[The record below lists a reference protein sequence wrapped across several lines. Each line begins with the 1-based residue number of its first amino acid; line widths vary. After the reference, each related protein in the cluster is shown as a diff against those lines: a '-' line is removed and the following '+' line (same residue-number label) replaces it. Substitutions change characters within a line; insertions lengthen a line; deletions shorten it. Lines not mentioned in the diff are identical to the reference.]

1 MTCQKL
7 SLGVIVCKTFKMLLK
22 TKAQQKWNLRDI
34 AMKMKLFMT
43 SVLSTSL
50 LLTACGGGSSDDS
63 PVTTN
68 PSGTPANNIQN
79 PVVKVDAYTSTNL
92 GSVAAESSV
101 LTYKMLGQSG
111 QEVQAT
117 SLVFTPNTPPP
128 TGGWPIVVWAHGTTG
143 VADACAPSKAV
154 LTDSTKDLISKLLA
168 AGYVV
173 VAPDYEGLGTSGIH
187 PFLNVKSEAFS
198 ITDAV
203 VATRNYLSQRNLLT
217 SKKWLTVG
225 HSQGGH
231 AALSAA
237 QYASRAQLDYKG
249 TVAVAPASNL
259 GFILVAGEQA
269 VANATIDKKIPMY
282 AQLDTYTALVT
293 AGIRNTQ
300 PSFNYSQV
308 FTSQTENTA
317 QQAETICAGP
327 LAQALAV
334 NMQTYAATHGGT
346 LDGFTRTQPNFMTVP
361 LVKTF
366 LDKDSQ
372 PLQAKV
378 TTPIIIYQGLAD
390 TTVPKVATDIL
401 ISNATVVGTKI
412 NSYVTGNWDHNTA
425 MSSNVDN
432 IVGNVQ
438 TLLTAQ

>member
-1 MTCQKL
+1 
-7 SLGVIVCKTFKMLLK
+7 
-22 TKAQQKWNLRDI
+22 
-34 AMKMKLFMT
+34 MKMKLFMT

-92 GSVAAESSV
+92 GSVAAESSI

-117 SLVFTPNTPPP
+117 SLVFTPNTPAPA
-128 TGGWPIVVWAHGTTG
+128 GGWPIVVWAHGTTG
-143 VADACAPSKAV
+143 VADACAPSKSA

-173 VAPDYEGLGTSGIH
+173 VAPDYEGLGTPGIH

-203 VATRNYLSQRNLLT
+203 VATRNYLLQRNLLT

-225 HSQGGH
+225 HSQGGN
-231 AALSAA
+231 AALGAA

-259 GFILVAGEQA
+259 GNILVAGEAQ
-269 VANATIDKKIPMY
+269 VANAPIDIKIGTY

-300 PSFNYSQV
+300 PSFDYGQV
-308 FTSQTENTA
+308 FTSQISSIA
-317 QQAETICAGP
+317 AQAENLCAGP
-327 LAQALAV
+327 LEDAFEAD
-334 NMQTYAATHGGT
+334 MESYAGNHSGT
-346 LDGFTRTQPNFMTVP
+346 LDGYTRTQPNFMAVP

-366 LDKDSQ
+366 LEKDSQ
-372 PLQAKV
+372 PLQVKV
-378 TTPIIIYQGLAD
+378 TTPIIIYQGIAD
-390 TTVPKVATDIL
+390 PTVPKLATDLL
-401 ISNATVVGTKI
+401 IFNATTLGTKI

>member
-1 MTCQKL
+1 
-7 SLGVIVCKTFKMLLK
+7 
-22 TKAQQKWNLRDI
+22 
-34 AMKMKLFMT
+34 MKMKLLMT

-50 LLTACGGGSSDDS
+50 FLVACGGGSSDDG
-63 PVTTN
+63 PATN
-68 PSGTPANNIQN
+68 PSGTPINNIQN
-79 PVVKVDAYTSTNL
+79 PVVKVEAYTSTNL
-92 GSVAAESSV
+92 GSVAAESSI

-117 SLVFTPNTPPP
+117 SLVFTPNTQPPV
-128 TGGWPIVVWAHGTTG
+128 GGWPIVVWAHGTTG
-143 VADACAPSKAV
+143 VADVCAPSKAA
-154 LTDSTKDLISKLLA
+154 LADSTKDLISKLLA

-173 VAPDYEGLGTSGIH
+173 VAPDYEGLGTPGIH

-203 VATRNYLSQRNLLT
+203 VAARNYLSQRNLLT
-217 SKKWLTVG
+217 SKKWVTVG

-231 AALSAA
+231 AALGAA
-237 QYASRAQLDYKG
+237 QYASRAQLEYKG

-259 GFILVAGEQA
+259 GFILIAGEQS
-269 VANATIDKKIPMY
+269 VANATLDKKISMY

-300 PSFNYSQV
+300 PTFDYPQV
-308 FTSQTENTA
+308 FTPQISSIA
-317 QQAETICAGP
+317 QQAETICSGP
-327 LAQALAV
+327 LGQAFGAGMTQYV
-334 NMQTYAATHGGT
+334 TEHNGT
-346 LDGFTRTQPNFMTVP
+346 LDGYTRTQPNFMAVP

-372 PLQAKV
+372 PLQVKV

-390 TTVPKVATDIL
+390 STVPKVATDIL

-412 NSYVTGNWDHNTA
+412 NSYVTGNWDHGTA

-438 TLLTAQ
+438 SLLAAQ

>member
-1 MTCQKL
+1 
-7 SLGVIVCKTFKMLLK
+7 
-22 TKAQQKWNLRDI
+22 
-34 AMKMKLFMT
+34 MKMKLLMT

-50 LLTACGGGSSDDS
+50 FLVACGGGSSDDG
-63 PVTTN
+63 PATTN
-68 PSGTPANNIQN
+68 PSGTPTNNIQN
-79 PVVKVDAYTSTNL
+79 PVVKVEAYTSTNL
-92 GSVAAESSV
+92 GSVAAESSI

-128 TGGWPIVVWAHGTTG
+128 VGGWPIVVWAHGNTG
-143 VADACAPSKAV
+143 VADVCAPSKAA
-154 LTDSTKDLISKLLA
+154 LADSTKDLISKLLA

-173 VAPDYEGLGTSGIH
+173 VAPDYEGLGTPGIH

-203 VATRNYLSQRNLLT
+203 VAARNYLSQRNLLT
-217 SKKWLTVG
+217 SKKWVTVG

-231 AALSAA
+231 AALGAA

-259 GFILVAGEQA
+259 GSILVDGEAQ
-269 VANATIDKKIPMY
+269 VANAPIDIKIGTY

-300 PSFNYSQV
+300 PSFDYGQV
-308 FTSQTENTA
+308 FTSQISSIA
-317 QQAETICAGP
+317 AQAENLCSGP
-327 LAQALAV
+327 LYGAFYEGMS
-334 NMQTYAATHGGT
+334 NYAKDHNGT
-346 LDGFTRTQPNFMTVP
+346 LDGYMRTQPNFMAVP

-366 LDKDSQ
+366 LEKDSQ
-372 PLQAKV
+372 PLQVKV
-378 TTPIIIYQGLAD
+378 TTPIIIYQGIAD
-390 TTVPKVATDIL
+390 PTVPKLATDLL
-401 ISNATVVGTKI
+401 ISNATAVGTKI
-412 NSYVTGNWDHNTA
+412 NNYVTGNWDHGTA

-438 TLLTAQ
+438 TLLSAQ

>member
-1 MTCQKL
+1 
-7 SLGVIVCKTFKMLLK
+7 
-22 TKAQQKWNLRDI
+22 
-34 AMKMKLFMT
+34 MKMKLLMT

-50 LLTACGGGSSDDS
+50 FLVACGGGSSDDG
-63 PVTTN
+63 PATTN
-68 PSGTPANNIQN
+68 PSGTPTNNIQN
-79 PVVKVDAYTSTNL
+79 PVVKVEAYTSTNL
-92 GSVAAESSV
+92 GSVAAESSI
-101 LTYKMLGQSG
+101 LTYKMSGQSG

-128 TGGWPIVVWAHGTTG
+128 VGGWPIVVWAHGTTG
-143 VADACAPSKAV
+143 VADVCAPSKAA
-154 LTDSTKDLISKLLA
+154 LADSTKDLISKLLA

-173 VAPDYEGLGTSGIH
+173 VAPDYEGLGTPGIH

-203 VATRNYLSQRNLLT
+203 VAARNYLSQRNLLT
-217 SKKWLTVG
+217 SKKWVTVG

-231 AALSAA
+231 AALGAA
-237 QYASRAQLDYKG
+237 QYASRAQLEYKG

-259 GFILVAGEQA
+259 GFILIAGEQS
-269 VANATIDKKIPMY
+269 VANATLDKKISMY

-300 PSFNYSQV
+300 PTFDYPQV
-308 FTSQTENTA
+308 FTPQISSIA
-317 QQAETICAGP
+317 QQAETICSGP
-327 LAQALAV
+327 LGQAFGAGMTQYV
-334 NMQTYAATHGGT
+334 TEHNGT
-346 LDGFTRTQPNFMTVP
+346 LDGYTRTQPNFMAVP

-372 PLQAKV
+372 PLQVKV

-390 TTVPKVATDIL
+390 STVPKVATDIL

-412 NSYVTGNWDHNTA
+412 NSYVTGNWDHGTA

-438 TLLTAQ
+438 TLLSAQ

>member
-1 MTCQKL
+1 
-7 SLGVIVCKTFKMLLK
+7 
-22 TKAQQKWNLRDI
+22 
-34 AMKMKLFMT
+34 MKMNLLMT

-50 LLTACGGGSSDDS
+50 FLVACGGGSNDDGS
-63 PVTTN
+63 APTN
-68 PSGTPANNIQN
+68 PSGTPTNNIQN
-79 PVVKVDAYTSTNL
+79 PVVKVESYTSTNL
-92 GSVAAESSV
+92 GSVAAESSI

-128 TGGWPIVVWAHGTTG
+128 VGGWPIVVWAHGTTG

-154 LTDSTKDLISKLLA
+154 LADSTKDLISKLLA

-173 VAPDYEGLGTSGIH
+173 VAPDYEGLGTPGIH

-203 VATRNYLSQRNLLT
+203 VATRNYLLQRNLLT

-231 AALSAA
+231 AALGAA

-259 GFILVAGEQA
+259 GGILVDGEAQ
-269 VANATIDKKIPMY
+269 VANAPIDIKIATY

-300 PSFNYSQV
+300 PAFNYSQV
-308 FTSQTENTA
+308 FTSQISSIA
-317 QQAETICAGP
+317 AQAENLCSGP
-327 LAQALAV
+327 LYGAFYEGMS
-334 NMQTYAATHGGT
+334 NYAKDHNGT
-346 LDGFTRTQPNFMTVP
+346 LDGFTRTQPNFMAVP

-366 LDKDSQ
+366 LEKDSQ
-372 PLQAKV
+372 PLQVKV
-378 TTPIIIYQGLAD
+378 TTPIIIYQGVAD
-390 TTVPKVATDIL
+390 STVPKLATDLL
-401 ISNATVVGTKI
+401 ISNATAVGTKI
-412 NSYVTGNWDHNTA
+412 NSYVTGNWDHGTV

-438 TLLTAQ
+438 SLLAAQ

>member
-1 MTCQKL
+1 
-7 SLGVIVCKTFKMLLK
+7 
-22 TKAQQKWNLRDI
+22 
-34 AMKMKLFMT
+34 MKMKLLMT

-50 LLTACGGGSSDDS
+50 FLVACGGGSSDDG
-63 PVTTN
+63 PATTN
-68 PSGTPANNIQN
+68 PSGTPTNNIQN
-79 PVVKVDAYTSTNL
+79 PVVKVEAYTSTNL
-92 GSVAAESSV
+92 GSVAAESSI

-117 SLVFTPNTPPP
+117 SLVFTPNTQPPV
-128 TGGWPIVVWAHGTTG
+128 GGWPIVVWAHGTTG
-143 VADACAPSKAV
+143 VADVCAPSKAA
-154 LTDSTKDLISKLLA
+154 LADSTKDLISKLLA

-173 VAPDYEGLGTSGIH
+173 VAPDYEGLGTPGIH

-217 SKKWLTVG
+217 SKKWVTVG

-231 AALSAA
+231 AALGAA
-237 QYASRAQLDYKG
+237 QYASRAQLEYKG

-259 GFILVAGEQA
+259 GFILIAGEQS
-269 VANATIDKKIPMY
+269 VANATLDKKISMY

-300 PSFNYSQV
+300 PTFDYPQV
-308 FTSQTENTA
+308 FTPQISSIA
-317 QQAETICAGP
+317 QQAETICSGP
-327 LAQALAV
+327 LGQAFGAGMTQYV
-334 NMQTYAATHGGT
+334 TEHNGT
-346 LDGFTRTQPNFMTVP
+346 LDGYTRTQPNFMAVP

-372 PLQAKV
+372 PLQVKV

-390 TTVPKVATDIL
+390 STVPKVATDIL

-412 NSYVTGNWDHNTA
+412 NSYVTGNWDHGTA

-438 TLLTAQ
+438 SLLAAQ

>member
-1 MTCQKL
+1 
-7 SLGVIVCKTFKMLLK
+7 
-22 TKAQQKWNLRDI
+22 
-34 AMKMKLFMT
+34 MKMKLLMT

-50 LLTACGGGSSDDS
+50 FLVACGGGSSDDG
-63 PVTTN
+63 PATTN
-68 PSGTPANNIQN
+68 PSGTPTNNIQN
-79 PVVKVDAYTSTNL
+79 PVVKVEAYTSTNL
-92 GSVAAESSV
+92 GSVAAESSI

-128 TGGWPIVVWAHGTTG
+128 VGGWPIVVWAHGTTG
-143 VADACAPSKAV
+143 VADVCAPSKAA
-154 LTDSTKDLISKLLA
+154 LADSTKDLISKLLA

-173 VAPDYEGLGTSGIH
+173 VAPDYEGLGTPDIH

-203 VATRNYLSQRNLLT
+203 VAARNYLSQRNLLT
-217 SKKWLTVG
+217 SKKWVTVG

-231 AALSAA
+231 AALGAA
-237 QYASRAQLDYKG
+237 QYASRAQLEYKG

-259 GFILVAGEQA
+259 GFILIAGEQS
-269 VANATIDKKIPMY
+269 VANATLDKKISMY

-300 PSFNYSQV
+300 PTFDYPQV
-308 FTSQTENTA
+308 FTPQISSIA
-317 QQAETICAGP
+317 QQAETICSGP
-327 LAQALAV
+327 LGQAFGAGMTQYV
-334 NMQTYAATHGGT
+334 TEHNGT
-346 LDGFTRTQPNFMTVP
+346 LDGYTRTQPNFMAVP

-372 PLQAKV
+372 PLQVKV

-390 TTVPKVATDIL
+390 STVPKVATDIL

-412 NSYVTGNWDHNTA
+412 NSYVTGNWDHGTA

-438 TLLTAQ
+438 SLLAAQ

>member
-1 MTCQKL
+1 
-7 SLGVIVCKTFKMLLK
+7 
-22 TKAQQKWNLRDI
+22 
-34 AMKMKLFMT
+34 MKMNLLMT

-50 LLTACGGGSSDDS
+50 FLVACGGGSSDDG
-63 PVTTN
+63 PAPTN
-68 PSGTPANNIQN
+68 PSGTPTNNIQN
-79 PVVKVDAYTSTNL
+79 PVVKVEAYTSTNL
-92 GSVAAESSV
+92 GSVAAESSI

-128 TGGWPIVVWAHGTTG
+128 VGGWPIVVWAHGTTG
-143 VADACAPSKAV
+143 VADACAPSKAA
-154 LTDSTKDLISKLLA
+154 LADSTKDLISKLLA

-173 VAPDYEGLGTSGIH
+173 VAPDYEGLGTPGIH

-203 VATRNYLSQRNLLT
+203 VATRNYLSQRNLLI

-231 AALSAA
+231 AALGAA

-259 GFILVAGEQA
+259 GGILVDGEAQ
-269 VANATIDKKIPMY
+269 VANAPIDIKIATY

-300 PSFNYSQV
+300 PAFNYSQV
-308 FTSQTENTA
+308 FTSQISSIA
-317 QQAETICAGP
+317 AQAENLCSGP
-327 LAQALAV
+327 LYGAFYEGMS
-334 NMQTYAATHGGT
+334 NYAKDHNGT
-346 LDGFTRTQPNFMTVP
+346 LDGFTRTQPNFMAVP

-366 LDKDSQ
+366 LEKDSQ
-372 PLQAKV
+372 PLQVKV
-378 TTPIIIYQGLAD
+378 TTPIIIYQGIAD
-390 TTVPKVATDIL
+390 PTVPKLATDLL
-401 ISNATVVGTKI
+401 IFNATTLGTKI
-412 NSYVTGNWDHNTA
+412 NSYVTGNWDHGTV

-438 TLLTAQ
+438 TLLMAQ

>member
-1 MTCQKL
+1 
-7 SLGVIVCKTFKMLLK
+7 
-22 TKAQQKWNLRDI
+22 
-34 AMKMKLFMT
+34 MKMKLLMT

-50 LLTACGGGSSDDS
+50 FLVACGGGSSDDG
-63 PVTTN
+63 PATTN
-68 PSGTPANNIQN
+68 PSGTPTNNIQK
-79 PVVKVDAYTSTNL
+79 PVVKVEAYTSTNL
-92 GSVAAESSV
+92 GSVAAESSI

-117 SLVFTPNTPPP
+117 SLVFTPNTQPPV
-128 TGGWPIVVWAHGTTG
+128 GGWPIVVWAHGTTG
-143 VADACAPSKAV
+143 VADVCAPSKAA
-154 LTDSTKDLISKLLA
+154 LADSTKDLISKLLA

-173 VAPDYEGLGTSGIH
+173 VAPDYEGLGTPGIH

-217 SKKWLTVG
+217 SKKWVTVG

-231 AALSAA
+231 AALGAA

-259 GFILVAGEQA
+259 GSILVDGEAQ
-269 VANATIDKKIPMY
+269 VANAPIDIKIGTY

-300 PSFNYSQV
+300 PSFDYGQV
-308 FTSQTENTA
+308 FTSQISSIA
-317 QQAETICAGP
+317 AQAENLCSGP
-327 LAQALAV
+327 LYGAFYEGMS
-334 NMQTYAATHGGT
+334 NYAKDHNGT
-346 LDGFTRTQPNFMTVP
+346 LDGFTRTQPNFMAVP

-372 PLQAKV
+372 PLQVKV
-378 TTPIIIYQGLAD
+378 TTPIIIYQGIAD
-390 TTVPKVATDIL
+390 PTVPKLATDLL
-401 ISNATVVGTKI
+401 ISNATAVGTKI
-412 NSYVTGNWDHNTA
+412 NNYVTGNWDHGTA

-438 TLLTAQ
+438 SLLAAQ

>member
-1 MTCQKL
+1 
-7 SLGVIVCKTFKMLLK
+7 
-22 TKAQQKWNLRDI
+22 
-34 AMKMKLFMT
+34 MKMKLLMT

-50 LLTACGGGSSDDS
+50 FLVACGGGSSDDGAPS
-63 PVTTN
+63 TN
-68 PSGTPANNIQN
+68 PSGIPTNNIQN

-92 GSVAAESSV
+92 GSVAAESSI

-143 VADACAPSKAV
+143 VADACAPSKAA
-154 LTDSTKDLISKLLA
+154 LEDSTKDLISKLLA

-173 VAPDYEGLGTSGIH
+173 VAPDYEGLGTAGLH

-259 GFILVAGEQA
+259 GFILIAGEQA
-269 VANATIDKKIPMY
+269 VANATLDKKIPMY

-300 PSFNYSQV
+300 PSFDYSQV
-308 FTSQTENTA
+308 FTSQTASTA

-327 LAQALAV
+327 LAQTFAV

-346 LDGFTRTQPNFMTVP
+346 LDGYTRTQTNFMGVP
-361 LVKTF
+361 IVKTF

-412 NSYVTGNWDHNTA
+412 NSYVTGNWDHGTA

-438 TLLTAQ
+438 TLLSAQ

>member
-1 MTCQKL
+1 
-7 SLGVIVCKTFKMLLK
+7 
-22 TKAQQKWNLRDI
+22 
-34 AMKMKLFMT
+34 MKMNLLMT

-50 LLTACGGGSSDDS
+50 FLVACGGGSSDDG
-63 PVTTN
+63 PAPTN
-68 PSGTPANNIQN
+68 PSGTPTNNIQN
-79 PVVKVDAYTSTNL
+79 PVVKVEAYTSTNL
-92 GSVAAESSV
+92 GTVAAESSI

-128 TGGWPIVVWAHGTTG
+128 VGGWPIVVWAHGTTG
-143 VADACAPSKAV
+143 VADACAPSKAA
-154 LTDSTKDLISKLLA
+154 LAESTKDLISKLLA

-173 VAPDYEGLGTSGIH
+173 VAPDYEGLGTPGIH

-203 VATRNYLSQRNLLT
+203 VATRNYLLQRNLLT

-231 AALSAA
+231 AA

-259 GFILVAGEQA
+259 GGILVDGEAQ
-269 VANATIDKKIPMY
+269 VANAPIDIKIATY

-300 PSFNYSQV
+300 PAFNYSQV
-308 FTSQTENTA
+308 FTSQISSIA
-317 QQAETICAGP
+317 AQAENLCSGP
-327 LAQALAV
+327 LYGAFYEG
-334 NMQTYAATHGGT
+334 MTKYATDHNGT
-346 LDGFTRTQPNFMTVP
+346 LDGYTRTQPNFMAVQ

-372 PLQAKV
+372 PLQVKV
-378 TTPIIIYQGLAD
+378 TTPIIIYQGVAD

-412 NSYVTGNWDHNTA
+412 NSYVTGNWDHGTV

-438 TLLTAQ
+438 SLLAAQ

>member
-1 MTCQKL
+1 
-7 SLGVIVCKTFKMLLK
+7 
-22 TKAQQKWNLRDI
+22 
-34 AMKMKLFMT
+34 MKMKLLMT

-50 LLTACGGGSSDDS
+50 FLVACGGGSSDDS
-63 PVTTN
+63 PATTN
-68 PSGTPANNIQN
+68 PSGTPTNNIQN
-79 PVVKVDAYTSTNL
+79 PVVKVEAYTSTNL
-92 GSVAAESSV
+92 GSVAAESSI

-128 TGGWPIVVWAHGTTG
+128 VGGWPIVVWAHGTTG
-143 VADACAPSKAV
+143 VADACAPSKAA
-154 LTDSTKDLISKLLA
+154 LADSTKDLISKLLA

-173 VAPDYEGLGTSGIH
+173 VAPDYEGLGTPGIH

-217 SKKWLTVG
+217 SKKWVTVG

-231 AALSAA
+231 AALGAA

-259 GFILVAGEQA
+259 GSILVDGEAQ
-269 VANATIDKKIPMY
+269 VANAPIDIKIGTY

-300 PSFNYSQV
+300 SSFDYGQV
-308 FTSQTENTA
+308 FTSQISSIA
-317 QQAETICAGP
+317 AQAENLCSGP
-327 LAQALAV
+327 LYGAFYEGMS
-334 NMQTYAATHGGT
+334 NYAKDHNGT
-346 LDGFTRTQPNFMTVP
+346 LDGFTRTQPNFMAVP

-366 LDKDSQ
+366 LEKDSQ
-372 PLQAKV
+372 PLQVKV
-378 TTPIIIYQGLAD
+378 TTPIIIYQGIAD
-390 TTVPKVATDIL
+390 PTVPKLATDLL
-401 ISNATVVGTKI
+401 IANATAVGTKI
-412 NSYVTGNWDHNTA
+412 NNYVTGNWDHGTA

-432 IVGNVQ
+432 IVADVK
-438 TLLTAQ
+438 TLMPPQ

>member
-1 MTCQKL
+1 
-7 SLGVIVCKTFKMLLK
+7 
-22 TKAQQKWNLRDI
+22 
-34 AMKMKLFMT
+34 MKMKLLMT

-50 LLTACGGGSSDDS
+50 FLVACGGGSSDDG
-63 PVTTN
+63 PATTN
-68 PSGTPANNIQN
+68 PSGTPTNNIQN
-79 PVVKVDAYTSTNL
+79 PVVKVEAYTSTNL
-92 GSVAAESSV
+92 GSVAAESSI

-128 TGGWPIVVWAHGTTG
+128 VGGWPIVVWAHGTTG
-143 VADACAPSKAV
+143 VADVCAPSKAA
-154 LTDSTKDLISKLLA
+154 LADSTKDLISKLLA

-173 VAPDYEGLGTSGIH
+173 VAPDYEGLGTPGIH

-217 SKKWLTVG
+217 SKKWVTVG

-231 AALSAA
+231 AALGAA
-237 QYASRAQLDYKG
+237 QYASRAQLEYKG

-259 GFILVAGEQA
+259 GFILIAGEQS
-269 VANATIDKKIPMY
+269 VANATLDQKISMY

-300 PSFNYSQV
+300 PTFDYPQV
-308 FTSQTENTA
+308 FTPQISSIA
-317 QQAETICAGP
+317 QQAETICSGP
-327 LAQALAV
+327 LGQAFGAGMTQYV
-334 NMQTYAATHGGT
+334 TEHNGT
-346 LDGFTRTQPNFMTVP
+346 LDGYTRTQPNFMAVP

-372 PLQAKV
+372 PLQVKV

-390 TTVPKVATDIL
+390 STVPKVATDIL

-412 NSYVTGNWDHNTA
+412 NSYVTGNWDHGTA

-438 TLLTAQ
+438 SLLAAQ

>member
-1 MTCQKL
+1 
-7 SLGVIVCKTFKMLLK
+7 
-22 TKAQQKWNLRDI
+22 
-34 AMKMKLFMT
+34 MKMKLLIT

-50 LLTACGGGSSDDS
+50 FLVACGGGSSDDG
-63 PVTTN
+63 PATTN
-68 PSGTPANNIQN
+68 PSGTPINNIQN
-79 PVVKVDAYTSTNL
+79 PVVKVEAYTSTNL
-92 GSVAAESSV
+92 GSVAAESSI

-117 SLVFTPNTPPP
+117 SLVFTPNTQPPV
-128 TGGWPIVVWAHGTTG
+128 GGWPIVVWAHGTTG
-143 VADACAPSKAV
+143 VADVCAPSKAA
-154 LTDSTKDLISKLLA
+154 LADSTKDLISKLLA

-173 VAPDYEGLGTSGIH
+173 VAPDYEGLGTPGIH

-217 SKKWLTVG
+217 SKKWVTVG

-231 AALSAA
+231 AALGAA
-237 QYASRAQLDYKG
+237 QYASRAQLEYKG

-259 GFILVAGEQA
+259 GFILIAGEQS
-269 VANATIDKKIPMY
+269 VANATLDKKISMY

-300 PSFNYSQV
+300 PTFDYPQV
-308 FTSQTENTA
+308 FTPQISSIA
-317 QQAETICAGP
+317 QQAETICSGP
-327 LAQALAV
+327 LGQAFGAGMTQYV
-334 NMQTYAATHGGT
+334 TEHNGT
-346 LDGFTRTQPNFMTVP
+346 LDGYTRTQPNFMAVP

-372 PLQAKV
+372 PLQVKV

-390 TTVPKVATDIL
+390 STVPKVATDIL

-412 NSYVTGNWDHNTA
+412 NSYVTGNWDHGTA

-438 TLLTAQ
+438 SLLAAQYSY

>member
-1 MTCQKL
+1 
-7 SLGVIVCKTFKMLLK
+7 
-22 TKAQQKWNLRDI
+22 
-34 AMKMKLFMT
+34 MKMKLLMT

-50 LLTACGGGSSDDS
+50 FLVACGGGSSDDS
-63 PVTTN
+63 PATTN
-68 PSGTPANNIQN
+68 PSGTPTNNIQN
-79 PVVKVDAYTSTNL
+79 PVVKVEAYTSTNL
-92 GSVAAESSV
+92 GSVAAESSI

-128 TGGWPIVVWAHGTTG
+128 VGGWPIVVWAHGTTG
-143 VADACAPSKAV
+143 VADACAPSKAA
-154 LTDSTKDLISKLLA
+154 LADSTKDLISKLLA

-173 VAPDYEGLGTSGIH
+173 VAPDYEGLGTPGIH

-203 VATRNYLSQRNLLT
+203 VAERNYLSQRNLLT
-217 SKKWLTVG
+217 SKKWVTVG

-231 AALSAA
+231 AALGAA

-259 GFILVAGEQA
+259 GSILVDGEAQ
-269 VANATIDKKIPMY
+269 VANAPIDIKIGTY

-300 PSFNYSQV
+300 PSFDYGQV
-308 FTSQTENTA
+308 FTSQISSIA
-317 QQAETICAGP
+317 AQAENLCSGP
-327 LAQALAV
+327 LYGAFYEGMS
-334 NMQTYAATHGGT
+334 NYAKDHNGT
-346 LDGFTRTQPNFMTVP
+346 LDGFTRTQPNFMAVP

-372 PLQAKV
+372 PLQVKV
-378 TTPIIIYQGLAD
+378 TTPIIIYQGIAD
-390 TTVPKVATDIL
+390 PTVPKLATDLL
-401 ISNATVVGTKI
+401 ISNATAVGTKI
-412 NSYVTGNWDHNTA
+412 NNYVTGNWDHGTA

-438 TLLTAQ
+438 SLLAAQ

>member
-1 MTCQKL
+1 
-7 SLGVIVCKTFKMLLK
+7 
-22 TKAQQKWNLRDI
+22 
-34 AMKMKLFMT
+34 MKMKLLMT

-50 LLTACGGGSSDDS
+50 FLVACGGGSSDDGS
-63 PVTTN
+63 ATTN
-68 PSGTPANNIQN
+68 PSGTPINNIQN
-79 PVVKVDAYTSTNL
+79 PVVKVEAYTSTNL
-92 GSVAAESSV
+92 GSVAAESSI

-117 SLVFTPNTPPP
+117 SLVFTPITPPP
-128 TGGWPIVVWAHGTTG
+128 VGGWPIVVWAHGTTG
-143 VADACAPSKAV
+143 VADVCAPSKAA
-154 LTDSTKDLISKLLA
+154 LADSTKDLISKLLA

-173 VAPDYEGLGTSGIH
+173 VAPDYEGLGTPGIH

-217 SKKWLTVG
+217 SKKWVTVG

-231 AALSAA
+231 AALGAA
-237 QYASRAQLDYKG
+237 QYASRAQLEYKG

-259 GFILVAGEQA
+259 GFILIAGEQS
-269 VANATIDKKIPMY
+269 VANATLDKKISMY

-300 PSFNYSQV
+300 PTFDYSQV
-308 FTSQTENTA
+308 FTPQISSIA
-317 QQAETICAGP
+317 QQAETICSVPLGQAFGAGMT
-327 LAQALAV
+327 QYV
-334 NMQTYAATHGGT
+334 TEHNGT
-346 LDGFTRTQPNFMTVP
+346 LDGYTRTQPNFMAVP

-372 PLQAKV
+372 PLQVKV

-390 TTVPKVATDIL
+390 STVPKVATDIL

-412 NSYVTGNWDHNTA
+412 NSYVTGNWDHGTA

-438 TLLTAQ
+438 SLLAAQ

>member
-1 MTCQKL
+1 
-7 SLGVIVCKTFKMLLK
+7 
-22 TKAQQKWNLRDI
+22 
-34 AMKMKLFMT
+34 MKMKLLMT

-50 LLTACGGGSSDDS
+50 FLVACGGGSSDDG
-63 PVTTN
+63 PATTN
-68 PSGTPANNIQN
+68 PSGTPINNIQN
-79 PVVKVDAYTSTNL
+79 PVVKVEAYTSTNL
-92 GSVAAESSV
+92 GLVAAESSI

-117 SLVFTPNTPPP
+117 SLVFTPNTQPPV
-128 TGGWPIVVWAHGTTG
+128 GGWPIVVWAHGTTG
-143 VADACAPSKAV
+143 VADACAPSKAA
-154 LTDSTKDLISKLLA
+154 LADSTKDLISKLLA

-217 SKKWLTVG
+217 SKKWVTVG

-231 AALSAA
+231 AALGAA

-259 GFILVAGEQA
+259 GSILVDGEAQ
-269 VANATIDKKIPMY
+269 VANAPIDIKIGTY

-300 PSFNYSQV
+300 PSFDYGQV
-308 FTSQTENTA
+308 FTSQISSIA
-317 QQAETICAGP
+317 AQAENLCSGP
-327 LAQALAV
+327 LYGAFYEGMS
-334 NMQTYAATHGGT
+334 NYAKDHNGT
-346 LDGFTRTQPNFMTVP
+346 LDGFTRTQPNFMAVP

-366 LDKDSQ
+366 LEKDSQ
-372 PLQAKV
+372 PLQVKV
-378 TTPIIIYQGLAD
+378 TTPIIIYQGIAD
-390 TTVPKVATDIL
+390 PTVPKLATDLL
-401 ISNATVVGTKI
+401 IANATAVGTKI
-412 NSYVTGNWDHNTA
+412 NNYVTGNWDHGTA

-438 TLLTAQ
+438 SLLAAQ

>member
-1 MTCQKL
+1 
-7 SLGVIVCKTFKMLLK
+7 
-22 TKAQQKWNLRDI
+22 
-34 AMKMKLFMT
+34 MKMKLLMT

-50 LLTACGGGSSDDS
+50 FLVACGGGSSDDG
-63 PVTTN
+63 PATTN
-68 PSGTPANNIQN
+68 PSGTPTNNIQN
-79 PVVKVDAYTSTNL
+79 PVVKVEAYTSTNL
-92 GSVAAESSV
+92 GSVAAESSI

-128 TGGWPIVVWAHGTTG
+128 VGGWPIVVWAHGTTG
-143 VADACAPSKAV
+143 VADVCAPSKAA
-154 LTDSTKDLISKLLA
+154 LADSTKDLISKLLA

-173 VAPDYEGLGTSGIH
+173 VAPDYEGLGTPGIH

-203 VATRNYLSQRNLLT
+203 VAARNYLSQRNLLT
-217 SKKWLTVG
+217 SKKWVTVG

-231 AALSAA
+231 AALGAA
-237 QYASRAQLDYKG
+237 QYASRAQLEYKG

-259 GFILVAGEQA
+259 GFILIAGEQS
-269 VANATIDKKIPMY
+269 VANATLDKKISMY

-300 PSFNYSQV
+300 PTFDYPQV
-308 FTSQTENTA
+308 FTPQISSIA
-317 QQAETICAGP
+317 QQAETICSGP
-327 LAQALAV
+327 LGQAFGAGMTQYV
-334 NMQTYAATHGGT
+334 TEHNGT
-346 LDGFTRTQPNFMTVP
+346 LDGYTRTQPNFMAVP

-366 LDKDSQ
+366 FDKDSQ
-372 PLQAKV
+372 PLQVKV

-390 TTVPKVATDIL
+390 STVPKVATDIL

-412 NSYVTGNWDHNTA
+412 NSYVTGNWDHGTA

-438 TLLTAQ
+438 SLLAAQ

>member
-1 MTCQKL
+1 
-7 SLGVIVCKTFKMLLK
+7 
-22 TKAQQKWNLRDI
+22 
-34 AMKMKLFMT
+34 MKMKLLMT

-50 LLTACGGGSSDDS
+50 FLVACGGGSSDDG
-63 PVTTN
+63 PATTN
-68 PSGTPANNIQN
+68 PSGTPTNNIQN
-79 PVVKVDAYTSTNL
+79 PVVKVEAYTSTNL
-92 GSVAAESSV
+92 GSVAAESSI

-117 SLVFTPNTPPP
+117 SLVFTPNTQPPV
-128 TGGWPIVVWAHGTTG
+128 GGWPIVVWAHGTTG
-143 VADACAPSKAV
+143 VADVCAPSKAA
-154 LTDSTKDLISKLLA
+154 LADSTKDLISKLLA

-173 VAPDYEGLGTSGIH
+173 VAPDYEGLGTPGIH

-217 SKKWLTVG
+217 SKKWVTVG

-231 AALSAA
+231 AALGAA
-237 QYASRAQLDYKG
+237 QYASRAQLEYKG

-259 GFILVAGEQA
+259 GFILIAGEQS
-269 VANATIDKKIPMY
+269 VANATLDKKISMY

-300 PSFNYSQV
+300 PTFDYPQV
-308 FTSQTENTA
+308 FTPQISSIA
-317 QQAETICAGP
+317 QQAETICSGP
-327 LAQALAV
+327 LGQAFGAGRTQYV
-334 NMQTYAATHGGT
+334 TEHNGT
-346 LDGFTRTQPNFMTVP
+346 LDGYTRTQPNFMAVP

-372 PLQAKV
+372 PLQVKV

-390 TTVPKVATDIL
+390 STVPKVATDIL

-412 NSYVTGNWDHNTA
+412 NSYVTGNWDHGTA

-438 TLLTAQ
+438 SLLAAQ

>member
-1 MTCQKL
+1 MP
-7 SLGVIVCKTFKMLLK
+7 
-22 TKAQQKWNLRDI
+22 
-34 AMKMKLFMT
+34 MKMKLLMT

-50 LLTACGGGSSDDS
+50 FLVACGGGSSDDG
-63 PVTTN
+63 PATTN
-68 PSGTPANNIQN
+68 PSGTPTNNIQN
-79 PVVKVDAYTSTNL
+79 PVVKVEAYTSTNL
-92 GSVAAESSV
+92 GSVAAESSI

-128 TGGWPIVVWAHGTTG
+128 VGGWPIVVWAHGTTG
-143 VADACAPSKAV
+143 VADVCAPSKAA
-154 LTDSTKDLISKLLA
+154 LADSTKDLISKLLA

-173 VAPDYEGLGTSGIH
+173 VAPDYEGLGTPGIH

-203 VATRNYLSQRNLLT
+203 VAARNYLSQRNLLT
-217 SKKWLTVG
+217 SKKWVTVG

-231 AALSAA
+231 AALGAA
-237 QYASRAQLDYKG
+237 QYASRAQLEYKG

-259 GFILVAGEQA
+259 GFILIAGEQS
-269 VANATIDKKIPMY
+269 VANATLDKKISMY

-300 PSFNYSQV
+300 PTFDYPQV
-308 FTSQTENTA
+308 FTPQISSIA
-317 QQAETICAGP
+317 QQAETICSGP
-327 LAQALAV
+327 LGQAFGAGMTQYV
-334 NMQTYAATHGGT
+334 TEHNGT
-346 LDGFTRTQPNFMTVP
+346 LDGYTRTQPNFMAVP

-372 PLQAKV
+372 PLQVKV

-390 TTVPKVATDIL
+390 STVPKVATDIL

-412 NSYVTGNWDHNTA
+412 NSYVTGNWDHGTA

-438 TLLTAQ
+438 SLLAAQ

>member
-1 MTCQKL
+1 
-7 SLGVIVCKTFKMLLK
+7 
-22 TKAQQKWNLRDI
+22 
-34 AMKMKLFMT
+34 MKMKLLMT

-50 LLTACGGGSSDDS
+50 FLVACGGGSSDDG
-63 PVTTN
+63 PATTN
-68 PSGTPANNIQN
+68 PSGTPTNNIQN
-79 PVVKVDAYTSTNL
+79 PVIKVEAYTSTNL
-92 GSVAAESSV
+92 GSVAAESSI

-128 TGGWPIVVWAHGTTG
+128 VGGWPIVVWAHGTTG
-143 VADACAPSKAV
+143 VADVCAPSKAA
-154 LTDSTKDLISKLLA
+154 LADSTKDLISKLLA

-173 VAPDYEGLGTSGIH
+173 VAPDYEGLGTPGIH

-203 VATRNYLSQRNLLT
+203 VAARNYLSQRNLLT
-217 SKKWLTVG
+217 SKKWVTVG

-231 AALSAA
+231 AALGAA

-259 GFILVAGEQA
+259 GFILIAGEQS
-269 VANATIDKKIPMY
+269 VANATLDKKISMY

-300 PSFNYSQV
+300 PTFDYPQV
-308 FTSQTENTA
+308 FTPQISSIA
-317 QQAETICAGP
+317 QQAETICSGP
-327 LAQALAV
+327 LG
-334 NMQTYAATHGGT
+334 QTFGAGMTQYATEHNGT
-346 LDGFTRTQPNFMTVP
+346 LDGYTRTQPNFMAVP

-372 PLQAKV
+372 PLQVKV

-390 TTVPKVATDIL
+390 STVPKVATDIL

-412 NSYVTGNWDHNTA
+412 NSYVTGNWDHGTA

-438 TLLTAQ
+438 SLLVAQ

>member
-1 MTCQKL
+1 
-7 SLGVIVCKTFKMLLK
+7 
-22 TKAQQKWNLRDI
+22 
-34 AMKMKLFMT
+34 MKMKLLMT

-50 LLTACGGGSSDDS
+50 FLVACGGGSSDD
-63 PVTTN
+63 PATTN
-68 PSGTPANNIQN
+68 PSGTPINNIQN
-79 PVVKVDAYTSTNL
+79 PVVKVEAYTSTNL
-92 GSVAAESSV
+92 GSVAAESSI

-117 SLVFTPNTPPP
+117 SLVFTPNTQPPV
-128 TGGWPIVVWAHGTTG
+128 GGWPIVVWAHGTTG
-143 VADACAPSKAV
+143 VADVCAPSKAA
-154 LTDSTKDLISKLLA
+154 LADSTKDLISKLLA

-173 VAPDYEGLGTSGIH
+173 VAPDYEGLGTPGIH

-217 SKKWLTVG
+217 SKKWVTVG

-231 AALSAA
+231 AALGAA
-237 QYASRAQLDYKG
+237 QYASRAQLEYKG

-259 GFILVAGEQA
+259 GFILIAGEQS
-269 VANATIDKKIPMY
+269 VANATLDKKISMY

-300 PSFNYSQV
+300 PTFDYPQV
-308 FTSQTENTA
+308 FTPQISSIA
-317 QQAETICAGP
+317 QQAETICSGP
-327 LAQALAV
+327 LGQAFGAGMTQYV
-334 NMQTYAATHGGT
+334 TEHNGT
-346 LDGFTRTQPNFMTVP
+346 LDGYTRTQPNFMAVP

-372 PLQAKV
+372 PLQVKV

-390 TTVPKVATDIL
+390 STVPKVATDIL

-412 NSYVTGNWDHNTA
+412 NSYVTGNWDHGTA

-438 TLLTAQ
+438 SLLAAQ

>member
-1 MTCQKL
+1 
-7 SLGVIVCKTFKMLLK
+7 
-22 TKAQQKWNLRDI
+22 
-34 AMKMKLFMT
+34 MKMKLLMT

-50 LLTACGGGSSDDS
+50 FLVACGGGSSDDG
-63 PVTTN
+63 PATTN
-68 PSGTPANNIQN
+68 PSGTPTNNIQN
-79 PVVKVDAYTSTNL
+79 PVVKVEAYTSTNL
-92 GSVAAESSV
+92 GSVAAESSI

-128 TGGWPIVVWAHGTTG
+128 VGGWPIVVWAHGTTG
-143 VADACAPSKAV
+143 VADVCAPSKAA
-154 LTDSTKDLISKLLA
+154 LADSTKDLISKLLA

-203 VATRNYLSQRNLLT
+203 VAARNYLSQRNLLT
-217 SKKWLTVG
+217 SKKWVTVG

-231 AALSAA
+231 AALGAA
-237 QYASRAQLDYKG
+237 QYASRAQLEYKG

-259 GFILVAGEQA
+259 GFILIAGEQS
-269 VANATIDKKIPMY
+269 VANATLDKKISMY

-300 PSFNYSQV
+300 PTFDYPQV
-308 FTSQTENTA
+308 FTPQISSIA
-317 QQAETICAGP
+317 QQAETICSGP
-327 LAQALAV
+327 LGQAFGAGMTQYV
-334 NMQTYAATHGGT
+334 TEHNGT
-346 LDGFTRTQPNFMTVP
+346 LDGYTRTQPNFMAVP

-372 PLQAKV
+372 PLQVKV

-390 TTVPKVATDIL
+390 STVPKVATDIL

-412 NSYVTGNWDHNTA
+412 NSYVTGNWDHGTA

-438 TLLTAQ
+438 SLLAAQ

>member
-1 MTCQKL
+1 
-7 SLGVIVCKTFKMLLK
+7 
-22 TKAQQKWNLRDI
+22 
-34 AMKMKLFMT
+34 MKMKLLMT

-50 LLTACGGGSSDDS
+50 FLVACGGGSSNDG
-63 PVTTN
+63 PATTN
-68 PSGTPANNIQN
+68 PSGTPTNNIQN
-79 PVVKVDAYTSTNL
+79 PVVKVEAYTSTNL
-92 GSVAAESSV
+92 GSVAAESSI

-128 TGGWPIVVWAHGTTG
+128 VGGWPIVVWAHGTTG
-143 VADACAPSKAV
+143 VADVCAPSKAA
-154 LTDSTKDLISKLLA
+154 LADSTKDLISKLLA

-173 VAPDYEGLGTSGIH
+173 VAPDYEGLGTPGIH

-217 SKKWLTVG
+217 SKKWVTVG

-231 AALSAA
+231 AALGAA
-237 QYASRAQLDYKG
+237 QYASRAQLEYKG

-259 GFILVAGEQA
+259 GFILIAGEQS
-269 VANATIDKKIPMY
+269 VANATLDKKISMY

-300 PSFNYSQV
+300 PTFDYPQV
-308 FTSQTENTA
+308 FTPQISSIA
-317 QQAETICAGP
+317 QQAETICSGP
-327 LAQALAV
+327 LGQAFGAGMTQYV
-334 NMQTYAATHGGT
+334 TEHNGT
-346 LDGFTRTQPNFMTVP
+346 LDGYTRTQPNFMAVP

-372 PLQAKV
+372 PLQVKV

-390 TTVPKVATDIL
+390 STVPKVATDIL

-412 NSYVTGNWDHNTA
+412 NSYVTGNWDHGTA

-438 TLLTAQ
+438 SLLAAQ

>member
-1 MTCQKL
+1 
-7 SLGVIVCKTFKMLLK
+7 
-22 TKAQQKWNLRDI
+22 
-34 AMKMKLFMT
+34 MKMKLLMT

-50 LLTACGGGSSDDS
+50 FLVACGGGSSDDG
-63 PVTTN
+63 PATTN
-68 PSGTPANNIQN
+68 PSGTPTNNIQN
-79 PVVKVDAYTSTNL
+79 PVVKVEAYTSTNL
-92 GSVAAESSV
+92 GSVAAESSI

-117 SLVFTPNTPPP
+117 SLVFTPNTQPPV
-128 TGGWPIVVWAHGTTG
+128 GGWPIVVWAHGTTG
-143 VADACAPSKAV
+143 VADVCAPSKAA
-154 LTDSTKDLISKLLA
+154 LADSIKDLISKLLA

-173 VAPDYEGLGTSGIH
+173 VAPDYEGLGTPGIH

-217 SKKWLTVG
+217 SKKWVTVG

-231 AALSAA
+231 AALGAA

-259 GFILVAGEQA
+259 GSILVDGEAQ
-269 VANATIDKKIPMY
+269 VANAPIDIKIGTY

-300 PSFNYSQV
+300 PSFDYGQV
-308 FTSQTENTA
+308 FTSQISSIA
-317 QQAETICAGP
+317 AQAENLCSGP
-327 LAQALAV
+327 LYGAFYEGMS
-334 NMQTYAATHGGT
+334 NYAKDHNGT
-346 LDGFTRTQPNFMTVP
+346 LDGFTRTQPNFMAVP

-366 LDKDSQ
+366 LEKDSQ
-372 PLQAKV
+372 PLQVKV
-378 TTPIIIYQGLAD
+378 TTPIIIYQGIAD
-390 TTVPKVATDIL
+390 PTVPKLATDLL
-401 ISNATVVGTKI
+401 IANATAVGTKI
-412 NSYVTGNWDHNTA
+412 NNYVTGNWDHGTA

-438 TLLTAQ
+438 SLLAAQ

>member
-1 MTCQKL
+1 
-7 SLGVIVCKTFKMLLK
+7 
-22 TKAQQKWNLRDI
+22 
-34 AMKMKLFMT
+34 MKMKLLMT

-50 LLTACGGGSSDDS
+50 FLVACGGGSSDDG
-63 PVTTN
+63 PATTN
-68 PSGTPANNIQN
+68 PSGTPTNNIQN
-79 PVVKVDAYTSTNL
+79 PVVKVEAYTSTNL
-92 GSVAAESSV
+92 GSVAAESSI

-117 SLVFTPNTPPP
+117 SLVFTPNTQPPV
-128 TGGWPIVVWAHGTTG
+128 GGWPIVVWAHGTTG
-143 VADACAPSKAV
+143 VADVCAPSKAA
-154 LTDSTKDLISKLLA
+154 LADSTKDLISKLLA

-173 VAPDYEGLGTSGIH
+173 VAPDYEGLGTPGIH

-217 SKKWLTVG
+217 SKKWVTVG

-231 AALSAA
+231 AALGAA
-237 QYASRAQLDYKG
+237 QYASRAQLEYKG

-259 GFILVAGEQA
+259 GFILIAGEQS
-269 VANATIDKKIPMY
+269 VANATLDKKISMY

-300 PSFNYSQV
+300 PTFDYPQV
-308 FTSQTENTA
+308 FTPQISSIA
-317 QQAETICAGP
+317 QQAETICSGP
-327 LAQALAV
+327 LGQAFGAGMTQYV
-334 NMQTYAATHGGT
+334 TEHNGT
-346 LDGFTRTQPNFMTVP
+346 LDGYTRTQPNFMAVP
-361 LVKTF
+361 LVKKF

-372 PLQAKV
+372 PLQVKV

-390 TTVPKVATDIL
+390 STVPKVATDIL

-412 NSYVTGNWDHNTA
+412 NSYVTGNWDHGTA

-438 TLLTAQ
+438 TLLSAQ

>member
-1 MTCQKL
+1 
-7 SLGVIVCKTFKMLLK
+7 
-22 TKAQQKWNLRDI
+22 
-34 AMKMKLFMT
+34 MKMKLLMT

-50 LLTACGGGSSDDS
+50 FLVACGGGSSDDS
-63 PVTTN
+63 PATTN
-68 PSGTPANNIQN
+68 PSGTPTNNIQN
-79 PVVKVDAYTSTNL
+79 PVVKVEAYTSTNL
-92 GSVAAESSV
+92 GSVAAESSI

-128 TGGWPIVVWAHGTTG
+128 AGGWPIVVWAHGTTG
-143 VADACAPSKAV
+143 VADACAPNKAA
-154 LTDSTKDLISKLLA
+154 LADSTKDLISKLLA

-173 VAPDYEGLGTSGIH
+173 VAPDYEGLGTPGIH

-203 VATRNYLSQRNLLT
+203 VAARNYLSQRNLLT
-217 SKKWLTVG
+217 SKKWVTVG

-231 AALSAA
+231 AALGAA

-259 GFILVAGEQA
+259 GSILVDGEAQ
-269 VANATIDKKIPMY
+269 VANAPIDIKIGTY

-300 PSFNYSQV
+300 PSFDYGQV
-308 FTSQTENTA
+308 FTSQISSIA
-317 QQAETICAGP
+317 AQAENLCSGP
-327 LAQALAV
+327 LYGAFYEGMS
-334 NMQTYAATHGGT
+334 NYAKDHNGT
-346 LDGFTRTQPNFMTVP
+346 LDGFTRTQPNFMAVP

-366 LDKDSQ
+366 LEKDSQ
-372 PLQAKV
+372 PLQVKV
-378 TTPIIIYQGLAD
+378 TTPIIIYQGIAD
-390 TTVPKVATDIL
+390 PTVPKLATDLL
-401 ISNATVVGTKI
+401 IANATAVGTKI
-412 NSYVTGNWDHNTA
+412 NNYVTGNWDHGTA

-438 TLLTAQ
+438 SLLAAQ

>member
-1 MTCQKL
+1 
-7 SLGVIVCKTFKMLLK
+7 
-22 TKAQQKWNLRDI
+22 
-34 AMKMKLFMT
+34 MKMKLLMT

-50 LLTACGGGSSDDS
+50 FLVACGGGSSDDG
-63 PVTTN
+63 PATTN
-68 PSGTPANNIQN
+68 PSGTPTNNIQN
-79 PVVKVDAYTSTNL
+79 PVVKVEAYTSTNL
-92 GSVAAESSV
+92 GSVAAERSI

-128 TGGWPIVVWAHGTTG
+128 VGGWPIVVWAHGTTG
-143 VADACAPSKAV
+143 VADVCAPSKAA
-154 LTDSTKDLISKLLA
+154 LADSTKDLISKLLA

-173 VAPDYEGLGTSGIH
+173 VAPDYEGLGTPGIH

-217 SKKWLTVG
+217 SKKWVTVG

-231 AALSAA
+231 AALGAA
-237 QYASRAQLDYKG
+237 QYASRAQLEYKG

-259 GFILVAGEQA
+259 GFILIAGEQS
-269 VANATIDKKIPMY
+269 VANATLDKKISMY

-300 PSFNYSQV
+300 PTFDYPQV
-308 FTSQTENTA
+308 FTPQISSIA
-317 QQAETICAGP
+317 QQAETICSGP
-327 LAQALAV
+327 LGQAFGAGMTQYV
-334 NMQTYAATHGGT
+334 TEHNGT
-346 LDGFTRTQPNFMTVP
+346 LDGYTRTQPNFMAVP

-372 PLQAKV
+372 PLQVKV

-390 TTVPKVATDIL
+390 STVPKVATDIL

-412 NSYVTGNWDHNTA
+412 NSYVTGNWDHGTA

-438 TLLTAQ
+438 SLLAAQ

>member
-1 MTCQKL
+1 
-7 SLGVIVCKTFKMLLK
+7 
-22 TKAQQKWNLRDI
+22 
-34 AMKMKLFMT
+34 MKMKLLMT

-50 LLTACGGGSSDDS
+50 FLVACGGGSSDDG
-63 PVTTN
+63 PATTN
-68 PSGTPANNIQN
+68 PSGTPTNNIQN
-79 PVVKVDAYTSTNL
+79 PVVKVEAYTSTNL
-92 GSVAAESSV
+92 GSVAAESSI

-117 SLVFTPNTPPP
+117 SLVFTPNTQPPV
-128 TGGWPIVVWAHGTTG
+128 GGWPIVVWAHGTTG
-143 VADACAPSKAV
+143 VADVCAPSKAA
-154 LTDSTKDLISKLLA
+154 LADSTKDLISKLLA

-173 VAPDYEGLGTSGIH
+173 VAPDYEGLGTPGIH

-217 SKKWLTVG
+217 SKKWVTVG

-231 AALSAA
+231 AALGAA

-259 GFILVAGEQA
+259 GSILVDGEAQ
-269 VANATIDKKIPMY
+269 VANAPIDIKIGTY

-300 PSFNYSQV
+300 PSFDYGQV
-308 FTSQTENTA
+308 FTSQISSIA
-317 QQAETICAGP
+317 AQAENLCSGP
-327 LAQALAV
+327 LYGAFYEGMS
-334 NMQTYAATHGGT
+334 NYAKDHNGT
-346 LDGFTRTQPNFMTVP
+346 LDGFTRTQPNFMAVP

-372 PLQAKV
+372 PLQVKV
-378 TTPIIIYQGLAD
+378 TTPIIIYQGIAD
-390 TTVPKVATDIL
+390 PTVPKLATDLL
-401 ISNATVVGTKI
+401 ISNATAVGTKI
-412 NSYVTGNWDHNTA
+412 NNYVTGNWDHGTA

-432 IVGNVQ
+432 IVADVK
-438 TLLTAQ
+438 TLMPPQ

>member
-1 MTCQKL
+1 
-7 SLGVIVCKTFKMLLK
+7 
-22 TKAQQKWNLRDI
+22 
-34 AMKMKLFMT
+34 MKMKLLMT

-50 LLTACGGGSSDDS
+50 FLVACGGGSSDDG
-63 PVTTN
+63 PATTN
-68 PSGTPANNIQN
+68 PSGTPINNIQN
-79 PVVKVDAYTSTNL
+79 PVVKVEAYTSTNL
-92 GSVAAESSV
+92 GSVAAESSI

-117 SLVFTPNTPPP
+117 SLVFTPNTQPPV
-128 TGGWPIVVWAHGTTG
+128 GGWPIVVWAHGTTG
-143 VADACAPSKAV
+143 VADVCAPSKAA
-154 LTDSTKDLISKLLA
+154 LTESTKDLISKLLA

-173 VAPDYEGLGTSGIH
+173 VAPDYEGLGTPGIH

-231 AALSAA
+231 AALGAA

-259 GFILVAGEQA
+259 GSILVDGEAQ
-269 VANATIDKKIPMY
+269 VANAPIDIKIGTY

-300 PSFNYSQV
+300 PSFDYGQV
-308 FTSQTENTA
+308 FTSQISSIA
-317 QQAETICAGP
+317 AQAENLCSGP
-327 LAQALAV
+327 LYGAFYEGMS
-334 NMQTYAATHGGT
+334 NYAKDHNGT
-346 LDGFTRTQPNFMTVP
+346 LDGFTRTQPNFMAVP

-372 PLQAKV
+372 PLQVKV

-390 TTVPKVATDIL
+390 STVPKLATDLL
-401 ISNATVVGTKI
+401 IFNATVVGTKI
-412 NSYVTGNWDHNTA
+412 NSYVTGNWDHGTA

-438 TLLTAQ
+438 SLLEAQ

>member
-1 MTCQKL
+1 M
-7 SLGVIVCKTFKMLLK
+7 
-22 TKAQQKWNLRDI
+22 N
-34 AMKMKLFMT
+34 MKLLMT

-50 LLTACGGGSSDDS
+50 FLVACGGGSSDDG
-63 PVTTN
+63 PATTN
-68 PSGTPANNIQN
+68 PSGTPTNNIQN
-79 PVVKVDAYTSTNL
+79 PVVKVEAYTSTNL
-92 GSVAAESSV
+92 GSVAAESSI

-128 TGGWPIVVWAHGTTG
+128 VGGWPIVVWAHGTTG
-143 VADACAPSKAV
+143 VADVCAPSKAA
-154 LTDSTKDLISKLLA
+154 LADSTKDLISKLLA

-173 VAPDYEGLGTSGIH
+173 VAPDYEGLGTPGIH

-217 SKKWLTVG
+217 SKKWVTVG

-231 AALSAA
+231 AALGAA
-237 QYASRAQLDYKG
+237 QYASRAQLEYKG

-259 GFILVAGEQA
+259 GFILIAGEQS
-269 VANATIDKKIPMY
+269 VANATLDKKISMY

-300 PSFNYSQV
+300 PTFDYPQV
-308 FTSQTENTA
+308 FTPQISSIA
-317 QQAETICAGP
+317 QQAETICSGP
-327 LAQALAV
+327 LGQAFGAGMTQYV
-334 NMQTYAATHGGT
+334 TEHNGT
-346 LDGFTRTQPNFMTVP
+346 LDGYTRTQPNFMAVP

-372 PLQAKV
+372 PLQVKV

-390 TTVPKVATDIL
+390 STVPKVATDIL

-412 NSYVTGNWDHNTA
+412 NSYVTGNWDHGTA

-438 TLLTAQ
+438 SLLAAQ

>member
-1 MTCQKL
+1 ME
-7 SLGVIVCKTFKMLLK
+7 FKGY
-22 TKAQQKWNLRDI
+22 I
-34 AMKMKLFMT
+34 AMKMKLLMT

-50 LLTACGGGSSDDS
+50 FLVACGGGSSDDDS
-63 PVTTN
+63 PIVD
-68 PSGTPANNIQN
+68 PSGTPTNNIQN

-92 GSVAAESSV
+92 GSVAAESSI

-128 TGGWPIVVWAHGTTG
+128 AGGWPIVVWAHGTTG
-143 VADACAPSKAV
+143 VADACAPSKAA
-154 LTDSTKDLISKLLA
+154 LADSTKDLISKLLA

-173 VAPDYEGLGTSGIH
+173 VAPDYEGLGTAGIH

-217 SKKWLTVG
+217 STKWLTVG

-308 FTSQTENTA
+308 FTSQTESTA
-317 QQAETICAGP
+317 QQAEAICAGP
-327 LAQALAV
+327 LAQALVV

-346 LDGFTRTQPNFMTVP
+346 LDDFTRTQPNFMAVP

-378 TTPIIIYQGLAD
+378 STPIIIYQGLAD

-412 NSYVTGNWDHNTA
+412 NSYVTGNWDHGTA

-432 IVGNVQ
+432 IVMDVKNLISQ
-438 TLLTAQ
+438 

>member
-1 MTCQKL
+1 
-7 SLGVIVCKTFKMLLK
+7 
-22 TKAQQKWNLRDI
+22 
-34 AMKMKLFMT
+34 MKMKLLMT

-50 LLTACGGGSSDDS
+50 FLVACGGGSSDDG
-63 PVTTN
+63 PATTN
-68 PSGTPANNIQN
+68 PSGTPTNNIQN
-79 PVVKVDAYTSTNL
+79 PVVKVEAYTSTNL
-92 GSVAAESSV
+92 GSVAAESSI

-128 TGGWPIVVWAHGTTG
+128 VGGWPIVVWAHGTTG
-143 VADACAPSKAV
+143 VADVCAPSKAA
-154 LTDSTKDLISKLLA
+154 LADSTKDLISKLLA

-173 VAPDYEGLGTSGIH
+173 VAPDYEGLGTPGIH

-203 VATRNYLSQRNLLT
+203 VAARNYLSQRNLLT
-217 SKKWLTVG
+217 SKKWVTVG

-231 AALSAA
+231 AALGAA
-237 QYASRAQLDYKG
+237 QYASRAQLEYKG

-259 GFILVAGEQA
+259 GFILIAGEQS
-269 VANATIDKKIPMY
+269 VANATLDKKISMY

-300 PSFNYSQV
+300 PTFDYPQV
-308 FTSQTENTA
+308 FTPQISSIA
-317 QQAETICAGP
+317 QQAETICSGP
-327 LAQALAV
+327 LGQAFGAGMTQYV
-334 NMQTYAATHGGT
+334 TEHNGT
-346 LDGFTRTQPNFMTVP
+346 LDGYTRTQPNFMAVP

-366 LDKDSQ
+366 LEKDSQ
-372 PLQAKV
+372 PLQVKV

-390 TTVPKVATDIL
+390 STVPKVATDIL

-412 NSYVTGNWDHNTA
+412 NSYVTGNWDHGTA

-438 TLLTAQ
+438 TLLSAQ

>member
-1 MTCQKL
+1 
-7 SLGVIVCKTFKMLLK
+7 
-22 TKAQQKWNLRDI
+22 
-34 AMKMKLFMT
+34 MKMKLLMT

-50 LLTACGGGSSDDS
+50 FLVACGGGSSDDS
-63 PVTTN
+63 PATTN
-68 PSGTPANNIQN
+68 PSGTPTNNIQN
-79 PVVKVDAYTSTNL
+79 PVVKVEAYTSTNL
-92 GSVAAESSV
+92 GSVAAESSI

-128 TGGWPIVVWAHGTTG
+128 VGGWPIVVWAHGTTG
-143 VADACAPSKAV
+143 VADACAPSKAA
-154 LTDSTKDLISKLLA
+154 LADSTKDLISKLLA

-173 VAPDYEGLGTSGIH
+173 VAPDYEGLGTPGIH

-217 SKKWLTVG
+217 SKKWVTVG

-231 AALSAA
+231 AALGAA
-237 QYASRAQLDYKG
+237 QYASRARLDYKG

-259 GFILVAGEQA
+259 GSILVDGEAQ
-269 VANATIDKKIPMY
+269 VANAPIDIKIGTY

-300 PSFNYSQV
+300 SSFDYGQV
-308 FTSQTENTA
+308 FTSQISSIA
-317 QQAETICAGP
+317 AQAENLCSGP
-327 LAQALAV
+327 LYGAFYEGMS
-334 NMQTYAATHGGT
+334 NYAKDHNGT
-346 LDGFTRTQPNFMTVP
+346 LDGFTRTQPNFMAVP

-366 LDKDSQ
+366 LEKDSQ
-372 PLQAKV
+372 PLQVKV
-378 TTPIIIYQGLAD
+378 TTPIIIYQGIAD
-390 TTVPKVATDIL
+390 PTVPKLATDLL
-401 ISNATVVGTKI
+401 IANATAVGTKI
-412 NSYVTGNWDHNTA
+412 NNYVTGNWDHGTA

-432 IVGNVQ
+432 IVADVK
-438 TLLTAQ
+438 TLMPPQ